1 MQDPMMFNNPMGY
14 NFNTTN
20 QPVEQVAMKKLPN
33 PQNYKIVKCKNFD
46 MGKNIYEYNIIYIK
60 KYLLLQ
66 VIANIKT
73 SALSLMVKQNS
84 EPRTKIPFS
93 MLIKQTIIIL

>member
-1 MQDPMMFNNPMGY
+1 MMFNNPMGY
-14 NFNTTN
+14 NFNSTN

-84 EPRTKIPFS
+84 EPKTKIPFS